1 MSNLQNYC
9 EKEVLP
15 VVQQLES
22 KLQTA
27 QKITHKRKKIAWVAT
42 FLCSAGFVATLGY
55 SGFLFALIIL
65 VIVWGWAL
73 QAQYDATVDWNN
85 LVIPLALKYKI
96 GEQVMWKAHNEQ
108 PLVLDEAVAMFFPE
122 QGEKIKRSFSHNIIG
137 VLEGQPFHFFK
148 TTYLQ
153 GVARNPLTYFAG
165 WVCML
170 KLPQM
175 ADKQYLIKKGGI
187 TAKYAPIHLQN
198 MPEWSEA
205 TEKAATWKSI
215 LSKNTF
221 AKKQVHQ
228 AVLDTVVFQKDD
240 YLLLACN
247 EQFFLFDVK
256 KQILNGTY
264 QAAFEQIVKDVEQI
278 IEKINLTKQLI
289 IAELKE

>member
-1 MSNLQNYC
+1 MNDLQNYY

-15 VVQQLES
+15 IVQQLEG

-27 QKITHKRKKIAWVAT
+27 QTITNKRKKIAWLAT
-42 FLCSAGFVATLGY
+42 FLCAAGFVAILGY

-65 VIVWGWAL
+65 VVVWGWAL

-96 GEQVMWKAHNEQ
+96 GEQIMWKSNNEQ
-108 PLVLDEAVAMFFPE
+108 PLVLDEPVAMFFPK

-153 GVARNPLTYFAG
+153 DVARNPLTYFAG

-170 KLPQM
+170 KLPQIV
-175 ADKQYLIKKGGI
+175 DKQYLIKKGGI
-187 TAKYAPIHLQN
+187 TAEHTPIHLQN

-205 TEKAATWKSI
+205 TEKALQWKSI
-215 LSKNTF
+215 LSKNTLT
-221 AKKQVHQ
+221 KKEVHQ
-228 AVLDTVVFQKDD
+228 AVLDIVVFQKDD

-247 EQFFLFDVK
+247 EHFFLFDVK

-264 QAAFEQIVKDVEQI
+264 QAAFEQIVKDVEQV
-278 IEKINLTKQLI
+278 IEKINLTKRLVM
-289 IAELKE
+289 EEPEK